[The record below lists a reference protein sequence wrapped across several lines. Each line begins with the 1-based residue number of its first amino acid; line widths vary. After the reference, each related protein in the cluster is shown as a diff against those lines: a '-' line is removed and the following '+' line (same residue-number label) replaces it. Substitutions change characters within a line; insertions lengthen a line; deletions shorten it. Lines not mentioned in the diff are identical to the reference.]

1 MEYLPVRP
9 SHPAFT
15 VVPAFVSTFEKTQEK
30 HIDCQEDRGKPKTLI
45 SEVDADSGSSG
56 SNSKSADSVDATGRK
71 KTNKTVKEV
80 RKISG

>member
-9 SHPAFT
+9 SYTEFT

-30 HIDCQEDRGKPKTLI
+30 HIDCQEDRTLI
-45 SEVDADSGSSG
+45 SEVDADSGSNG
-56 SNSKSADSVDATGRK
+56 SISKSADSDDATGK

-80 RKISG
+80 RKIRG